1 MKKIF
6 TVIISL
12 LLIYCSKGG
21 DASTENLSLS
31 TPVSSNTNANS
42 SNDSSDTNETT
53 DTEQTSDSDESSTND
68 QTSSTEE
75 SANTS
80 EVKILDISGGCTKFI
95 GNGPKGEWFNFVE
108 GSQEEAHAHFIYT
121 ANDGGIIQVGETGFL
136 DNNTAKILVAKTD
149 GIGNLLW
156 KKEFGDPGH
165 NLGNS
170 IIEVSDGYIITG
182 AINKDSFIVKLDKL
196 DGKTIWSKTNDNG
209 GMDAIEHIVETPS
222 GLVGI
227 GYVNA
232 TDENNTFYTEGEGY
246 ITFFD
251 SDGNKTSGR
260 IIDPQMSQA
269 YRIYRI
275 NNNLI
280 ISGLTPGAEDY
291 ALMKTNLNG
300 EKDWIKIYGGD
311 NKDHCFAMDISSDNS
326 IYLSGHTL
334 SNVDNWDSY
343 TMKIDLDGNKLWEK
357 KRGNPRG
364 FDPKYIH
371 DEVWDLKATSD
382 GGCIIVAGTG
392 DEYAYEG
399 TCSQSKDI
407 SNVWQVY
414 LIKFSASGEIEWDK
428 TYAPEGGA
436 DWAGEAIDL
445 SADGGA
451 LIAVD
456 NSQFGILKISSIYK

>member
-1 MKKIF
+1 
-6 TVIISL
+6 
-12 LLIYCSKGG
+12 
-21 DASTENLSLS
+21 
-31 TPVSSNTNANS
+31 
-42 SNDSSDTNETT
+42 
-53 DTEQTSDSDESSTND
+53 
-68 QTSSTEE
+68 
-75 SANTS
+75 
-80 EVKILDISGGCTKFI
+80 
-95 GNGPKGEWFNFVE
+95 
-108 GSQEEAHAHFIYT
+108 
-121 ANDGGIIQVGETGFL
+121 
-136 DNNTAKILVAKTD
+136 
-149 GIGNLLW
+149 
-156 KKEFGDPGH
+156 
-165 NLGNS
+165 
-170 IIEVSDGYIITG
+170 
-182 AINKDSFIVKLDKL
+182 
-196 DGKTIWSKTNDNG
+196 
-209 GMDAIEHIVETPS
+209 MDAIEHIVETPS

-414 LIKFSASGEIEWDK
+414 LIKFSASGEIECLD
-428 TYAPEGGA
+428 AM
-436 DWAGEAIDL
+436 EAMANQSIEMKINLKGHDYYL
-445 SADGGA
+445 WQVIFKYLWRFPYKKDP
-451 LIAVD
+451 LTDIEKLLFYLKKLK
-456 NSQFGILKISSIYK
+456 NSLETQNYENK